1 MFEEAYKLLETN
13 YDNTDFDRLAAEIPT
28 LCRKYKGSGLWQ
40 NLVLAV
46 LEHLEAKAKYE
57 RRKVNEEGVHKG

>member
-1 MFEEAYKLLETN
+1 MFEEAYKLLEIN
-13 YDNTDFDRLAAEIPT
+13 YDSTDFDRLSAEIPT
-28 LCRKYKGSGLWQ
+28 LCKKYKGSGLWQ

-57 RRKVNEEGVHKG
+57 RKMENE